1 MRARSTHAS
10 GDAVQCLNQHPE
22 QRGVATRAG
31 SESRLGYSKS
41 VLLRRASS
49 RLLSMRLEAWRPLGS
64 KLYHDG
70 FERAQ
75 PWARV
80 ARDSRAI
87 SPLSARMK
95 YVLTNAT
102 VGARHRASTSQRTCD
117 PMPRDASCARR
128 ARGPCRGRGSVRAL
142 EMRLT
147 GGHQRTRE
155 AHRGRARARR
165 ARQNIALDPSRVGC
179 AR

>member
-1 MRARSTHAS
+1 MMRARSTHAS
-10 GDAVQCLNQHPE
+10 GDAVRCLNQHPE

-41 VLLRRASS
+41 VLLRWASS

-75 PWARV
+75 PWVRV
-80 ARDSRAI
+80 ARASRAI

-102 VGARHRASTSQRTCD
+102 VGARHRASTSQRTCI
-117 PMPRDASCARR
+117 PMPRDVGCARR

-142 EMRLT
+142 EMQLT

-165 ARQNIALDPSRVGC
+165 AR
-179 AR
+179 